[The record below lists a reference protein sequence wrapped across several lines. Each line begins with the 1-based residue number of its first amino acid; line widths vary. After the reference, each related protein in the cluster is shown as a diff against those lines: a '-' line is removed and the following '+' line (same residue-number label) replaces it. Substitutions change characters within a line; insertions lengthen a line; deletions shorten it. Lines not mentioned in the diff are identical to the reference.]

1 MAATDPGIPPEPRP
15 VRVLFTCTA
24 NRVRSPFAEYA
35 ARARLEQL
43 GRSAEVRS
51 AGLLE
56 EGRPP
61 IDEMVDAARRFGVDI
76 SPHRSASVIAE
87 DLEQADLVVPM
98 TGWHVVEL
106 CEVLASARPRI
117 LTLKEWAAATEGG
130 RGIPEWTPQSV
141 RDWAAGSVSARRV
154 DGLLGGAFDIADPI
168 GGPRRG
174 YRRAAELIDSA
185 LATCL
190 TPQPRPAGGRIP

>member
-1 MAATDPGIPPEPRP
+1 MGATEPPVSGLRP

-43 GRSAEVRS
+43 GLSAVVRS

-56 EGRPP
+56 GGRPA
-61 IDEMVDAARRFGVDI
+61 IDEMAAAARRFGYDL
-76 SPHRSASVIAE
+76 SAHRSASVIAE
-87 DLEQADLVVPM
+87 DLDQADIVVPM

-106 CEVLASARPRI
+106 CEVLPAARAKI
-117 LTLKEWAAATEGG
+117 LTLREWAAATE
-130 RGIPEWTPQSV
+130 RDLGILEWNPSSV
-141 RDWAAGSVSARRV
+141 RDGAARIVSARRV
-154 DGLLGGAFDIADPI
+154 DDLLGGTFDIADPI

-174 YRRAAELIDSA
+174 YRRAAQLIDTT
-185 LATCL
+185 LATCFAPL
-190 TPQPRPAGGRIP
+190 SRGPNDRPG